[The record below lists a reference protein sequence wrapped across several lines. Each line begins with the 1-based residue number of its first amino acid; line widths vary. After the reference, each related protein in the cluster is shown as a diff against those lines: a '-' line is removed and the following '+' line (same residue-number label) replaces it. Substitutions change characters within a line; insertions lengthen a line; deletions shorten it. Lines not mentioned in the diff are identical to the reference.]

1 MRFGLGEA
9 MQRGKPGPTVRNRTA
24 SGKHSQFAIEN
35 DQNDLLIV
43 DLTIKNCDF
52 P

>member
-9 MQRGKPGPTVRNRTA
+9 MQRGKPGPTVRDRTA

-35 DQNDLLIV
+35 DLLIV
-43 DLTIKNCDF
+43 ELTIKNGDY